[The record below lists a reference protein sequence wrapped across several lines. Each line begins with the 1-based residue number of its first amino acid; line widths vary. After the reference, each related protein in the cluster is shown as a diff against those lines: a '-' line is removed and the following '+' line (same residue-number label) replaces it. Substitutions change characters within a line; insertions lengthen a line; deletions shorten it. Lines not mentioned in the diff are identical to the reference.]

1 MGRYVDVRMRP
12 VYYIICD
19 LFWLSGCF
27 WDGSNPRDLLLI
39 LMASFDLSRR
49 YILLFDTNVNYC
61 SFTAYQFT
69 STAYVASRL
78 RNTLER
84 GMSSI

>member
-19 LFWLSGCF
+19 LFWLSSCF

-39 LMASFDLSRR
+39 LMASFDLSKR
-49 YILLFDTNVNYC
+49 YILLFRYGC
-61 SFTAYQFT
+61 KLLQSYGIPIHKYSLCGQ
-69 STAYVASRL
+69 
-78 RNTLER
+78 
-84 GMSSI
+84 